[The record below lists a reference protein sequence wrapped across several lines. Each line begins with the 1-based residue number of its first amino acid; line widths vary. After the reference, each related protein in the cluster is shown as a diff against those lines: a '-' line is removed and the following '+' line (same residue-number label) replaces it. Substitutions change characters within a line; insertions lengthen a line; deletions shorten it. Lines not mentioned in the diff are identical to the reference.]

1 MTEEEKIDRTP
12 VAQDIWCW
20 SPKEKAFTWHVVV
33 NHDAQ
38 GFVDRVQ
45 CKVSKTIHK
54 YKRLAKP
61 AATKSKVATR
71 SITRSVKAGASGAV
85 SKDAPMTSAALED
98 VWFRGLKKWGEKP
111 ALRYNPKGFFDS
123 SDVVEHPT
131 FGKGVVQ
138 KRRDNRIDVLFRDGV
153 KVLPSAKSAETSVS

>member
-33 NHDAQ
+33 NHNAE

-45 CKVSKTIHK
+45 CKVSKVIHK
-54 YKRLAKP
+54 YKRLAK
-61 AATKSKVATR
+61 AAVAKNKVASR
-71 SITRSVKAGASGAV
+71 SITRRTTGKPTAIAKDTVLSAGA
-85 SKDAPMTSAALED
+85 LEE
-98 VWFRGLKKWGEKP
+98 VWFAGVKKWGEKP
-111 ALRYNPKGFFDS
+111 PRPYSPKVSFDGG
-123 SDVVEHPT
+123 DVLDHVA

-138 KRRDNRIDVLFRDGV
+138 KRRDNKVDVLFRTGI
-153 KVLPSAKSAETSVS
+153 KVLPSVKA